1 MTTRTRTIAA
11 ERERAPTP
19 PTNDHESRQPL
30 RDAAW
35 LRLDAPSDDD
45 RGTDGPTV
53 GSIDDATMVVDR
65 PIESA
70 SEGPT
75 VRVPMRRNIVA
86 LVTSTFTTSGLGAL
100 YWAIAARRYSS
111 HDVGINASLIS
122 TMALLANLASLNFSD
137 ALNRFIPVSGHRA
150 RRIVVGSYTIAVSLG
165 MLATAVFVIGAP
177 HWTPSLVPVLHNSWF
192 IAVYIAAVAV
202 WCVFVLQDAV
212 MIALRRST
220 YVLAEN
226 SLYGV
231 AKIVLLLGLASALP
245 RTGIFYSWTAP
256 LVVAVVA
263 VNVVIFRRLV
273 PQHISESHGV
283 TEAIE
288 PRAVRRFLVAD
299 YVGDLAW
306 TTSISLMPLVVLY
319 VDGSRRGPASSAYVY
334 LAWSMAYTL
343 FLVSRNTGM
352 VLTSEGAR
360 DPDRLR
366 EHAHRAIML
375 GLRIV
380 VPLAVALAAGAPL
393 LLRVY
398 GTEYAQHAT
407 RLLQILAVTMIPAA
421 IPVYYVTI
429 ARVRQH
435 LSAMVATT
443 LLTTLP
449 ALLLGIPLLLKMG
462 IVGIGWSWC
471 IVETTAAIVLLVGPM
486 RQYLFAPSGPVEAV
500 PEAAPRAE
508 VVVETPA
515 TIRSSIPIVSALAL
529 AAAIG
534 LWIVALT
541 HLDVAK
547 IGKYGLVSALPGAY
561 FGSLVALAAG
571 FVWAVRRNAAPVVYG
586 ALTATLVAVLHAT
599 PAIEYHALRYAWAW
613 RHVGVVDLMLRH
625 HALVPNTPVLP
636 IYQQWP
642 GFFGAA
648 TTFTAAA
655 RFPSA
660 LSYAAWAPP
669 VFAALDALALV
680 AVFRSFTTDRR
691 RIAIAVWFF
700 VVANWIG
707 QEYFAPQAFDF
718 LLFLCLLAIVLRN
731 YGSASRTFRWE
742 PRALRRL
749 ASDHPHERLWVT
761 GPQRRGAAIAC
772 LVLMAAIVVSHP
784 LTPLLACMALTAL
797 VVTGLIDRVWPAV
810 AMVAITVT
818 WYLTGAWSYTS
829 SNIKSLLGGIGSIDG
844 NVGANVRDL
853 GTLSAGQQVVAT
865 LGRFVVAAIVGLA
878 CIGLARRWRR
888 RMLDRT
894 AVLLC
899 AVPVGLLVSSNY
911 GGEAVFRAYLFAL
924 PFFAIIAA
932 TAFLPGD
939 LSRMSRVAT
948 AALLAACLA
957 LVGGF
962 LFAYYGKE
970 RWAWFAPGEV
980 RAATLVATIAPD
992 HSLLVQGTMTAPTQ
1006 GLHAE
1011 RFTYVSIVDEPPTS
1025 RHGVLADP
1033 VGTLSSWL
1041 SQSKYRAGYL
1051 LITRSQIAES
1061 EETGLLPRGT
1071 FATLER
1077 ALLRSGRFT
1086 VLYHDRDALL
1096 VTTERGHR

>member
-1 MTTRTRTIAA
+1 M
-11 ERERAPTP
+11 
-19 PTNDHESRQPL
+19 
-30 RDAAW
+30 
-35 LRLDAPSDDD
+35 
-45 RGTDGPTV
+45 
-53 GSIDDATMVVDR
+53 
-65 PIESA
+65 
-70 SEGPT
+70 
-75 VRVPMRRNIVA
+75 
-86 LVTSTFTTSGLGAL
+86 
-100 YWAIAARRYSS
+100 
-111 HDVGINASLIS
+111 
-122 TMALLANLASLNFSD
+122 
-137 ALNRFIPVSGHRA
+137 
-150 RRIVVGSYTIAVSLG
+150 
-165 MLATAVFVIGAP
+165 
-177 HWTPSLVPVLHNSWF
+177 
-192 IAVYIAAVAV
+192 
-202 WCVFVLQDAV
+202 
-212 MIALRRST
+212 
-220 YVLAEN
+220 
-226 SLYGV
+226 
-231 AKIVLLLGLASALP
+231 
-245 RTGIFYSWTAP
+245 
-256 LVVAVVA
+256 
-263 VNVVIFRRLV
+263 
-273 PQHISESHGV
+273 
-283 TEAIE
+283 
-288 PRAVRRFLVAD
+288 
-299 YVGDLAW
+299 
-306 TTSISLMPLVVLY
+306 LY

-334 LAWSMAYTL
+334 LTWSMAYTL

-407 RLLQILAVTMIPAA
+407 RLLQILALTMIPAA

-810 AMVAITVT
+810 AMIAITTRSSSSVKPRLFLP
-818 WYLTGAWSYTS
+818 LTVGHSVQACFGRHRVHV
-829 SNIKSLLGGIGSIDG
+829 IHVIARFRRIRRAGIGSQAPG
-844 NVGANVRDL
+844 
-853 GTLSAGQQVVAT
+853 
-865 LGRFVVAAIVGLA
+865 LGRRRFHVRPQGVARNGAQEVDFGPFLGIAGVVHAVHQRLQVRRIARLVGIL
-878 CIGLARRWRR
+878 
-888 RMLDRT
+888 LDASGIR
-894 AVLLC
+894 
-899 AVPVGLLVSSNY
+899 GLLVGVNAISDRPQ
-911 GGEAVFRAYLFAL
+911 GVTQLRL
-924 PFFAIIAA
+924 P
-932 TAFLPGD
+932 
-939 LSRMSRVAT
+939 
-948 AALLAACLA
+948 LA
-957 LVGGF
+957 LVHELG
-962 LFAYYGKE
+962 
-970 RWAWFAPGEV
+970 
-980 RAATLVATIAPD
+980 
-992 HSLLVQGTMTAPTQ
+992 
-1006 GLHAE
+1006 
-1011 RFTYVSIVDEPPTS
+1011 
-1025 RHGVLADP
+1025 
-1033 VGTLSSWL
+1033 
-1041 SQSKYRAGYL
+1041 
-1051 LITRSQIAES
+1051 
-1061 EETGLLPRGT
+1061 
-1071 FATLER
+1071 
-1077 ALLRSGRFT
+1077 
-1086 VLYHDRDALL
+1086 
-1096 VTTERGHR
+1096 